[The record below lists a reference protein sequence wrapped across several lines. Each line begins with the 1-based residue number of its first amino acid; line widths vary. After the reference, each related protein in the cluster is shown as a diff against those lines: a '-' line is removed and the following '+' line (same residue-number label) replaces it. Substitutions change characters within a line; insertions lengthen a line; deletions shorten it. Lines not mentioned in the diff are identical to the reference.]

1 MSSKTIEELDLAG
14 PTVSLTEE
22 DEQKLLEFDGQDT
35 TPNAQSVR
43 IGICFYLETTYLV
56 LSSIHLVYSS
66 TSTMQRLE
74 ISTLLNA
81 KSDESNLCHL

>member
-22 DEQKLLEFDGQDT
+22 DEQRLLEFDGQDT

-43 IGICFYLETTYLV
+43 IGIWFYLET
-56 LSSIHLVYSS
+56 I
-66 TSTMQRLE
+66 
-74 ISTLLNA
+74 
-81 KSDESNLCHL
+81 

>member
-43 IGICFYLETTYLV
+43 IGI
-56 LSSIHLVYSS
+56 
-66 TSTMQRLE
+66 
-74 ISTLLNA
+74 
-81 KSDESNLCHL
+81 